1 MAKIYKRGETFWGRV
16 SYKGKD
22 CRKSLETTS
31 ASIARQRLLTFVADV
46 KAGKWGDKPRRK
58 FEDAAN
64 KFIDEHFPRIK
75 HNSAKRYRVSLM
87 NLLDGLHVEFLDEIG
102 SAALSDFEVRRRK
115 AGVSNGTIRRDLMC
129 LSSLFGC
136 AVDWEWMSDN
146 PAATYLRKAKKRG
159 LVEAE
164 PRSRFLSHDEEN
176 LVFEHIAQKRGSVK
190 GDRDTH
196 GWMMAQAA
204 IATGIDTGLREEE
217 QFSLEWPNV
226 NLKAREV
233 TITWKTAKSS
243 RSRTVPLLPRTAAL
257 LAALP
262 RSEHSQYVF
271 WHGTGERYR
280 HMYRQLKRIAHAI
293 SLHDIEWHD
302 LRRTCGVRLLR
313 DHHLSMER
321 VSLWLGHSGIRI
333 TEKVYAF
340 LAVDDLHKAV
350 ADSPLS
356 QKNPAQLSAQLEA

>member
-1 MAKIYKRGETFWGRV
+1 MAKIYKRGEIYWGRV
-16 SYKGKD
+16 SHKGKD

-31 ASIARQRLLTFVADV
+31 ASVARQRLLTFIADV
-46 KAGKWGDKPRRK
+46 KAGKWGDKPRRR

-87 NLLDGLHVEFLDEIG
+87 NLLDGLDAEFLDEIG
-102 SAALSDFEVRRRK
+102 SAVLSDFEVRRRK
-115 AGVSNGTIRRDLMC
+115 TGVTNGTIRRDLMC
-129 LSSLFGC
+129 LSSLFAC
-136 AVDWEWMSDN
+136 AIDWEWVSEN
-146 PAATYLRKAKKRG
+146 PATTYLRKAKKRG

-164 PRSRFLSHDEEN
+164 PRSRFLAKDEEGQI
-176 LVFEHIAQKRGSVK
+176 FDHIARKRATVK
-190 GDRDTH
+190 GNRDTH
-196 GWMMAQAA
+196 GWIMAEAA
-204 IATGIDTGLREEE
+204 IAAGIDIGLREEE
-217 QFSLEWPNV
+217 QFSLEWPQV
-226 NLKAREV
+226 NLRAREV
-233 TITWKTAKSS
+233 TITWRTAKSS
-243 RSRTVPLLPRTAAL
+243 RSRTVPLLDRTAAL

-271 WHGTGERYR
+271 WHGAGDRYR
-280 HMYRQLKRIAHAI
+280 HMYRQLKRIAEEI
-293 SLHDIEWHD
+293 GITDLEWHD

-313 DHHLSMER
+313 DHHFSMER
-321 VSLWLGHSGIRI
+321 VSLWLGHGGIRV

-356 QKNPAQLSAQLEA
+356 QKKSAQLSAQIEI